1 MENTSAIIKSL
12 CDEFA
17 RYNKIEESL
26 YSKYR
31 IKRGLRNSD
40 GTGVL
45 AGITNICNVHGYI
58 MNEGEKEPIEGK
70 LSYRGIE
77 INDIINGCAK
87 DNRYSFE
94 ETVYLLLFGRLP
106 NKTEF
111 DEFTSLLA
119 KKRELPESFIDDMII
134 KAPSANVMNKMGR
147 AILALYSYDDTA
159 EDCSIKAELLRSVNL
174 IARLPR
180 VIVSAYQVKRRHYD
194 GESMIFHPLREEETT
209 AQSILS
215 TLRDD
220 RQYTEDEARL
230 LDLCLTLH
238 AEHGGGN
245 NSTFSCC
252 VLTSS
257 GTDAY
262 SAYAAAVGSLKG
274 MRHGGANI
282 KVIQMLDKMKQDV
295 EDITDENQV
304 YDYICKLIRREAGDK
319 SGLVYGMGHAVY
331 TKSDPRAVVLKDR
344 AMKLAKGT
352 EFEADFNLLNM
363 IEEFTPRAFAQEKN
377 NDKVICANVDLY
389 SGMVYRM
396 LNIPDDLFTP
406 LFAASR
412 MAGWCAHRL
421 EELANGKRII
431 RPAYK
436 AIAKAQ
442 KYIPINER

>member
-1 MENTSAIIKSL
+1 MTENASVIKSL
-12 CDEFA
+12 CEEFN
-17 RYNKIEESL
+17 RYNTIDDSL

-31 IKRGLRNSD
+31 VKRGLRNSD

-58 MNEGEKEPIEGK
+58 LNEGEKEPIDGK
-70 LSYRGIE
+70 LSYRGID
-77 INDIINGCAK
+77 INDIVSGCTQSG
-87 DNRYSFE
+87 RYSFE

-106 NKTEF
+106 NAEEF
-111 DEFTSLLA
+111 KNFTSLLS
-119 KKRELPESFIDDMII
+119 KRRELPESFIDDMII
-134 KAPSANVMNKMGR
+134 KAPSPNVMNKMGR
-147 AILALYSYDDTA
+147 AILALYTYDETA
-159 EDCSIKAELLRSVNL
+159 EDRSIEAELIRSVNL

-180 VIVSAYQVKRRHYD
+180 IIVSAYQVKRRHYD
-194 GESMIFHPLREEETT
+194 GGSMVFHPLREEETT

-220 RQYTEDEARL
+220 REYSEEEARL
-230 LDLCLTLH
+230 LDICMTLH

-282 KVIQMLDKMKQDV
+282 KAVQMLDNIKQNV
-295 EDITDENQV
+295 EDITDERQV
-304 YDYICKLIRREAGDK
+304 YEYLRKIIRKQANDKTGLI
-319 SGLVYGMGHAVY
+319 YGMGHAVY
-331 TKSDPRAVVLKDR
+331 TKSDPRAVILKGC
-344 AMKLAKGT
+344 AMRLAKGSA
-352 EFEADFNLLNM
+352 FEADFNLLSL
-363 IEEFTPRAFAQEKN
+363 IEKLTPRVFAEEKGLN
-377 NDKVICANVDLY
+377 KIMCANVDLY

-396 LNIPDDLFTP
+396 LKIPDDLFTP

-421 EELANGKRII
+421 EELVNGKRII

-436 AIAKAQ
+436 AVAKGQ
-442 KYIPINER
+442 PYIPIEKR